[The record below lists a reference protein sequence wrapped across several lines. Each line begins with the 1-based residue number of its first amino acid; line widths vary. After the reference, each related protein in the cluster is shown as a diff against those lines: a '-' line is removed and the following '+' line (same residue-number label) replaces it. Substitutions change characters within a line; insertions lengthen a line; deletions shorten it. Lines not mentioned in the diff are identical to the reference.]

1 MLGEA
6 RPGMLTAMLTFD
18 LPLFTRDRQDRE
30 LAAARSM
37 QRGAEARREDAAREF
52 EALLGT
58 VYVRARSLRAARDLY
73 RSDMLTVARAAVEA
87 ALASYRSGEGSLAE
101 VVGAERRLLDLSDK
115 ERRLGADLGSAIAEL
130 EALTGELP

>member
-1 MLGEA
+1 
-6 RPGMLTAMLTFD
+6 
-18 LPLFTRDRQDRE
+18 
-30 LAAARSM
+30 
-37 QRGAEARREDAAREF
+37 
-52 EALLGT
+52 
-58 VYVRARSLRAARDLY
+58 
-73 RSDMLTVARAAVEA
+73 MLTVARAAVEA